1 MNKINI
7 PAGAAEILARLQ
19 GNGEKAYV
27 VGGCVRDSLLGK
39 APHDWDICTSA
50 LPDEAKKA
58 LAGYKIVDTGL
69 KHGTVTVVTEAGEPY
84 EVTTFRVD
92 GQYTDGRRPDSVS
105 FVKSIEED
113 LARRDFTI
121 NAMAWN
127 ETAGLVDPFG
137 GQKDLLAFGVLRCV
151 GDPVKRFTEDALRI
165 LRAVRFSAQLG
176 FWIHPE
182 TSAAMRQ
189 EMGRL
194 DMISAERI
202 GSEFKKIA
210 CAPHAADAI
219 RANAPVICQIIPE
232 LTPLLGCE
240 QNNRYHNSDVFEHTM
255 KALENAEFC
264 QRFPAGWA
272 DDYTRIALFFHDF
285 GKPACKTTDE
295 NGHDHFYKHAPVSAE
310 IAEGIMQRLRFSN
323 LEIETITQLIAN
335 HDIEFVPTRAGA
347 RRRLNKFSPE
357 QLRRLLKIRECD
369 NHAHT
374 EAALPRFEE
383 GAAPFAAL
391 MEEVLAS
398 DEESAFTLKELAI
411 NGRDII
417 ALGIPAGPAVGAL
430 LAQALDAVMEEAVP
444 NEKEALLEFVEKKR
458 GKSCDRA
465 V

>member
-7 PAGAAEILARLQ
+7 PAGAAEILTRLQ

-202 GSEFKKIA
+202 GSEFKKIV
-210 CAPHAADAI
+210 CAPYTTYAI
-219 RANAPVICQIIPE
+219 CESKPILCKIIPE
-232 LTPLLGCE
+232 LAPLIGCE
-240 QNNRYHNSDVFEHTM
+240 QNNKYHKAYVFGHTM
-255 KALENAEFC
+255 EALHNAETC
-264 QRFPAGWA
+264 DRFPKEWA
-272 DDYTRIALFFHDF
+272 DEYVRIALFFHDF
-285 GKPACKTTDE
+285 GKPASKTTDE
-295 NGHDHFYKHAPVSAE
+295 AGYDHFYGHAPVSAE
-310 IAEGIMQRLRFSN
+310 IAEQVMRRLRFSN
-323 LEIETITQLIAN
+323 QEIETITELIAN
-335 HDIEFVPTRAGA
+335 HDVEFSPTKACA
-347 RRRLNKFSPE
+347 RRMLNKFGYD
-357 QLRRLLKIRECD
+357 QLKRLLKIRECD
-369 NHAHT
+369 NRSHA
-374 EAALPRFEE
+374 EAAYQRFEE
-383 GAAPFAAL
+383 RAVPFAAML
-391 MEEVLAS
+391 DEVLA
-398 DEESAFTLKELAI
+398 EQSAFSLKDLAI
-411 NGRDII
+411 SGKDIV
-417 ALGIPAGPAVGAL
+417 ALGVKPGPIVGEL
-430 LAQALDAVMEEAVP
+430 LTEALDAVVEEVVP
-444 NEKEALLEFVEKKR
+444 NEKGALVAFVR
-458 GKSCDRA
+458 RA
-465 V
+465 LDD